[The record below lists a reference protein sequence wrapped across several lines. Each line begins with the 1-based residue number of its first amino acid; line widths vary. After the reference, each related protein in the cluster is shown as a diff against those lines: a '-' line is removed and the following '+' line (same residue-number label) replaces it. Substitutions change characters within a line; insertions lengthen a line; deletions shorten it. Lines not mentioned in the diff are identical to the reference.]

1 MAKKTKVFI
10 CSACSHQE
18 SKWLG
23 RCPACGA
30 WNSFSEE
37 AVGPEAKSPFGRA
50 PAVASDGTP
59 RRVHSLPLDA
69 VEPQEDFRLDTG
81 LPEVNQVLGGGL
93 PRGAGILIGGEPG
106 IGKSTLL
113 LQVAAQVKTPGR
125 ILYISG
131 EESAAQIKQR
141 ADRLGLR
148 RPGLEI
154 LVETN
159 VTQILNVL
167 EKIKP
172 VVVIV
177 DSIQTLYSP
186 EAGDIPGTVNQ
197 LKYST
202 YEILSWCKERDT
214 ALFLIGHMTK
224 GGALAGPKLIEHM
237 VDTVLHFEQG
247 TGDVRILRAAKNRF
261 GSVDEIGL
269 FAMEEV
275 GLKQV
280 LNPSALFLVQREGE
294 LPAGIAVA
302 TIFEGTRALLVELQA
317 LTVPAKGGMSRIF
330 SDRVD
335 SARVSRVAAVLEKHL
350 GLKFSDQDIY
360 VNVAGGL
367 RIQDVGVDL
376 ALALALY
383 SARTGLS
390 LPTGLAAAGELSLAG
405 EIRPVP
411 HLRRRV
417 KAALDL
423 GFLSFLSP
431 LVRKDEGGLPP
442 GIRSEAF
449 GSLGKA
455 VARIL
460 GTRQG
465 E

>member
-1 MAKKTKVFI
+1 MAKKTTIFV
-10 CSACSHQE
+10 CSACGHQE
-18 SKWLG
+18 SRWLG
-23 RCPACGA
+23 RCPSCGA
-30 WNSFSEE
+30 WNTLGQET
-37 AVGPEAKSPFGRA
+37 AGPETKSPFGRSVA
-50 PAVASDGTP
+50 PEGKK
-59 RRVHSLPLDA
+59 VHSLPLDA

-81 LPEVNQVLGGGL
+81 LVEVNQVLGGGL
-93 PRGAGILIGGEPG
+93 PRGAGILLGGEPG

-113 LQVAAQVKTPGR
+113 LQVAAGLKSPGR
-125 ILYISG
+125 ILYVSG

-141 ADRLGLR
+141 ADRLGLKKST
-148 RPGLEI
+148 LEI

-159 VTQILNVL
+159 VTLILGVM
-167 EKIKP
+167 EKLKP
-172 VVVIV
+172 VLVIV
-177 DSIQTLYSP
+177 DSIQTLFSP
-186 EAGDIPGTVNQ
+186 DAGDIPGTVNQ

-224 GGALAGPKLIEHM
+224 GGMIAGPKLIEHM

-269 FAMEEV
+269 FAMEEE

-280 LNPSALFLVQREGE
+280 LNPSSLFLVQRDGA
-294 LPAGIAVA
+294 LPPGIAVA

-367 RIQDVGVDL
+367 RIQDVGTDL

-383 SARTGLS
+383 SARTGLPVPHS
-390 LPTGLAAAGELSLAG
+390 LATSGELSLAG

-411 HLRRRV
+411 HLRRRI

-423 GFLSFLSP
+423 GFQTFLSP
-431 LVRKDEGGLPP
+431 QMKKEEATLPGGITVLT
-442 GIRSEAF
+442 GNT
-449 GSLGKA
+449 
-455 VARIL
+455 L
-460 GTRQG
+460 GTALQHIMK
-465 E
+465 